1 MRYRVETGDAAVVVV
16 DGRIADAATAC
27 DVTISVPDGTL
38 LPGLINAHD
47 HLHRNHYPRLGRPPY
62 PDAYAWGR
70 DIHRHDAAAIQRA
83 RALPLRTALLFGAF
97 KNVIG
102 GVTTVV
108 HHDRWEPDFDDDFPV
123 RVPRLRSAHS
133 LGFDSAAVTAL
144 AGSLRAAEPF
154 AIHVAEGISA
164 EAAAEIDALRA
175 HGLLR
180 SGLLA
185 VHAVAVDG
193 IGAEHLRRADA
204 AIVWCPT
211 SNSFLFGATCSR
223 GTLDAVDVLLGTDAL
238 LTGDGTLL
246 DELRAARRLHLM
258 SDQRLMQAVGSS
270 AAKRLGI
277 AAASMDTGVPADLVL
292 LRAPLLEAGVRDV
305 ALVTV
310 GGLPRVADEEFG
322 ELFAATGVPAV
333 SMEIGGA
340 CKLVLRSLA
349 DAADRVIGE
358 RPECGRI
365 VAAHAARTRFSGAAV
380 LTDRQPTIRGHR
392 PRR

>member
-1 MRYRVETGDAAVVVV
+1 VRIRIETDDSAVVVV
-16 DGRIADAATAC
+16 AGRIADGATDAC
-27 DVTISVPDGTL
+27 DVTISVPGGTL

-70 DIHRHDAAAIQRA
+70 DIHQHDTAAIERA

-97 KNVIG
+97 RNVIG

-123 RVPRLRSAHS
+123 RVPRVRCAHS

-164 EAAAEIDALRA
+164 EAAAEIDALGA

-185 VHAVAVDG
+185 VHAVAVDAF
-193 IGAEHLRRADA
+193 GAQHLRQANA

-211 SNSFLFGATCSR
+211 SNIFLFGATCSR
-223 GTLDAVDVLLGTDAL
+223 ATLDSVDVLLGTDAL
-238 LTGDGTLL
+238 LTGDGTML

-258 SDQRLMQAVGSS
+258 SDERLMQAVGSS

-277 AAASMDTGVPADLVL
+277 AAASMDIGVPADLVL
-292 LRAPLLEAGVRDV
+292 LRAPLLDAGARDV
-305 ALVTV
+305 ALVMV
-310 GGLPRVADEEFG
+310 GGMPRVADEELG

-333 SMEIGGA
+333 PMEIGGVR
-340 CKLVLRSLA
+340 KLVLRSLA
-349 DAADRVIGE
+349 NAADRVISE
-358 RPECGRI
+358 WPESARI
-365 VAAHAARTRFSGAAV
+365 VAPQGAHAR
-380 LTDRQPTIRGHR
+380 
-392 PRR
+392 